1 KRWEKAFLILPNGE
15 TIFLKQERGCVC
27 QITACQCAVHPGNSH
42 PSLIIFR
49 GKTVKKRV
57 NEILAEHGEHMILIT
72 LGINSQS
79 VIIETDQKI
88 RQSENPRQ
96 RPLTNSRAFHRLEGY
111 GLQRGP
117 KKGNET
123 VQLTVSRK
131 EAKRV

>member
-1 KRWEKAFLILPNGE
+1 MCLPDHS
-15 TIFLKQERGCVC
+15 LPVRC
-27 QITACQCAVHPGNSH
+27 
-42 PSLIIFR
+42 PSGKLSSVTDYLG

-72 LGINSQS
+72 LGINTQS

-111 GLQRGP
+111 GLQPGP
-117 KKGNET
+117 KKGN
-123 VQLTVSRK
+123 
-131 EAKRV
+131 

>member
-1 KRWEKAFLILPNGE
+1 LPNGE

-42 PSLIIFR
+42 PSLIIFG

-72 LGINSQS
+72 LGINTQS

-111 GLQRGP
+111 GLQPGP
-117 KKGNET
+117 KKGN
-123 VQLTVSRK
+123 
-131 EAKRV
+131 

>member
-1 KRWEKAFLILPNGE
+1 MILHVEKRWKKAFLILPNGE

-42 PSLIIFR
+42 PSLIIFG

-72 LGINSQS
+72 LGINTQS

-111 GLQRGP
+111 GLQPGP
-117 KKGNET
+117 KKGN
-123 VQLTVSRK
+123 
-131 EAKRV
+131 

>member
-1 KRWEKAFLILPNGE
+1 MLLHVEKRWKEAFLILPNGE

-42 PSLIIFR
+42 PSLIIFG

-79 VIIETDQKI
+79 VIIEADRKI
-88 RQSENPRQ
+88 RQSENPGQ
-96 RPLTNSRAFHRLEGY
+96 RPQTNSRAIHRLEVC
-111 GLQRGP
+111 GLQPGP
-117 KKGNET
+117 KKGN
-123 VQLTVSRK
+123 
-131 EAKRV
+131 